1 MSALVRPARVFA
13 NLKYGGRKSVS
24 GIVNRSGTVGPYRV
38 VLFDRIICSP
48 VASAWSA
55 ENGAYSFD
63 HLTEFDAFVVAFDH
77 TASPL
82 EAAVKDFAVFA

>member
-1 MSALVRPARVFA
+1 
-13 NLKYGGRKSVS
+13 
-24 GIVNRSGTVGPYRV
+24 VNRIGTVGPYRV
-38 VLFDRIICSP
+38 VLFDRATFRP
-48 VASAWSA
+48 VASTFSA

-82 EAAVKDFAVFA
+82 EAAIKDFAVFV